1 MTLIR
6 KMAGAGSL
14 LAIAVLVMGVF
25 MAQTASAQPTNPMGV
40 YGLTG
45 TGDVVAGDVI
55 EVFVGGES
63 VGTSTAVEGEGWIVE
78 IQDGST
84 GAVVSFTI
92 NGEATN
98 ETLEY
103 AGFSTQ
109 EVVLTKVVG
118 GGAPAPAP
126 TGNGGFAGTTGTSM
140 ALVLALGAF
149 AAAMVAGARTAT
161 RGR

>member
-55 EVFVGGES
+55 EVFVGGVS
-63 VGTSTAVEGEGWIVE
+63 AGTSTAVEGEGWIVE

-92 NGEATN
+92 NGNAAN

-103 AGFSTQ
+103 AGH
-109 EVVLTKVVG
+109 LH
-118 GGAPAPAP
+118 
-126 TGNGGFAGTTGTSM
+126 
-140 ALVLALGAF
+140 
-149 AAAMVAGARTAT
+149 GARAGPGCV
-161 RGR
+161 RCGHGRRRPHRHARPLVSSGPR